1 MVKVNDPRPE
11 AMAMNLRLDTT
22 KRWIARRLARRA
34 LASIDFSRMSQS
46 PAMMPLRRDGLDPV
60 AELGEQ
66 RREAPVSRLTSV
78 LGTNVWLVVGYDE
91 ARSVLA
97 DHAAFSNDIRP
108 LVGKSNATG
117 ADAIGGLGSTDA
129 PDHTKLRKILTPE
142 FTMRRLR
149 ELEPRITQ
157 IVEEQLDVVESAG
170 PGADLVESFAF
181 PVPFRVICE
190 LLGLPQGDRE
200 RFRAIGHARFDA
212 TAGVGGLFG
221 AMSESREF
229 LIDAVARQRQEPG
242 DGLIGSILERHG
254 DDLTD
259 VELGGLADGV
269 FTGGFE
275 TSASMLALGAV
286 TLLEHPESYARL
298 RDDSESVDPIIDELL
313 RYLTVVQ
320 VAFPRIA
327 RHDMTLH
334 GAAVSAGDVVL
345 CSLSGANRDP
355 QFGDDADTFNPS
367 RNRHSHLAFGHG
379 LHRCVGSEL
388 GRMELRIALRALSR
402 RFPDLALFDDS
413 ADLAFHDLSIVH
425 GIGSLPVTFGQTTG
439 AIPRLASTSS

>member
-1 MVKVNDPRPE
+1 M
-11 AMAMNLRLDTT
+11 
-22 KRWIARRLARRA
+22 
-34 LASIDFSRMSQS
+34 
-46 PAMMPLRRDGLDPV
+46 
-60 AELGEQ
+60 
-66 RREAPVSRLTSV
+66 
-78 LGTNVWLVVGYDE
+78 
-91 ARSVLA
+91 LA

-108 LVGKSNATG
+108 LVGKSQATG

-149 ELEPRITQ
+149 ELEPRISQ
-157 IVEEQLDVVESAG
+157 IVEEQLDVVELDG

-229 LIDAVARQRQEPG
+229 LIDAVARQRHDPG

-286 TLLEHPESYARL
+286 TLLQHPERMRGSATTASRSTRHRRAAEISHRRPGRL
-298 RDDSESVDPIIDELL
+298 PAHR
-313 RYLTVVQ
+313 TT
-320 VAFPRIA
+320 
-327 RHDMTLH
+327 RHDPARCRGL
-334 GAAVSAGDVVL
+334 GATSCCAPSAAPTVTR
-345 CSLSGANRDP
+345 SSGTTPTRSIRRGN
-355 QFGDDADTFNPS
+355 GT
-367 RNRHSHLAFGHG
+367 HLAFGHG
-379 LHRCVGSEL
+379 LHRCVGPS
-388 GRMELRIALRALSR
+388 
-402 RFPDLALFDDS
+402 S
-413 ADLAFHDLSIVH
+413 AGWS
-425 GIGSLPVTFGQTTG
+425 
-439 AIPRLASTSS
+439 

>member
-1 MVKVNDPRPE
+1 MTRAITSVQQ
-11 AMAMNLRLDTT
+11 
-22 KRWIARRLARRA
+22 WITRRVARRA
-34 LASIDFSRMSQS
+34 LASVDVPHMSGH
-46 PAMMPLRRDGLDPV
+46 PATMPLRRDGLDPV
-60 AELGEQ
+60 AELGER
-66 RREAPVSRLTSV
+66 RREAPVTQLTRV
-78 LGTNVWLVVGYDE
+78 LGTTVWLVAGYDE

-97 DHAAFSNDIRP
+97 DHKSFSNDIRP
-108 LVGKSNATG
+108 LVGRADATG
-117 ADAIGGLGSTDA
+117 PDAIGGLGSTDA

-149 ELEPRITQ
+149 ELGPRITQ
-157 IVEEQLDVVESAG
+157 IVDEQLDVVESVG
-170 PGADLVESFAF
+170 PGADLVQHFAF

-200 RFRAIGHARFDA
+200 RFREIGHARFDA
-212 TAGVGGLFG
+212 TAGIGGLFG
-221 AMSESREF
+221 AMSDSREF
-229 LIDAVARQRQEPG
+229 LIDAVARQRHAPG
-242 DGLIGSILERHG
+242 DGLIGSILKDHG
-254 DDLTD
+254 DDLSD

-286 TLLEHPESYARL
+286 TLLQHPESFARL
-298 RDDSESVDPIIDELL
+298 RDDNESIDPIIDELL

-334 GAAVSAGDVVL
+334 GAPVRAGDVVL

-355 QFGDDADTFNPS
+355 AFGHDADSFDPS
-367 RNRHSHLAFGHG
+367 RSPHRHLAFGHG

-388 GRMELRIALRALSR
+388 GRMELRIALRGLSR
-402 RFPDLALFDDS
+402 RFPDLALAVEPS
-413 ADLAFHDLSIVH
+413 ELAFHDLSIVH
-425 GIGSLPVTFGQTTG
+425 GIGSLPVTFGPAG
-439 AIPRLASTSS
+439 SAVAGLASSARG